1 MYPFI
6 RLQNKIKLII
16 RKYISISQDHLPL
29 PLKYYSANVNYPN
42 KDHSTYCPRDST
54 LYNIIPGNYS
64 FPLGYLLYEFLP
76 HLTTPPTPFFILRL
90 FSLSWVYFICTQC
103 SESKKVFKIF
113 IPAGTKVFPPC
124 LIPSGHIKC
133 QGPVNTVAR
142 IG

>member
-76 HLTTPPTPFFILRL
+76 HLTTPQPHFLFLGSFPSLGSISFVLSVQNLRR
-90 FSLSWVYFICTQC
+90 SLKYSFQ
-103 SESKKVFKIF
+103 
-113 IPAGTKVFPPC
+113 
-124 LIPSGHIKC
+124 
-133 QGPVNTVAR
+133 QGPRFFLPV
-142 IG
+142 